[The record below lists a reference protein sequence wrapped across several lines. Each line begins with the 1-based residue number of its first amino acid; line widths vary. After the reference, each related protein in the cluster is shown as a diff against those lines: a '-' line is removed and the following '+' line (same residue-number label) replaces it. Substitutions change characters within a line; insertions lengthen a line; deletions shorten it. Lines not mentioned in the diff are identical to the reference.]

1 MSRLQTATMRP
12 DFPRYE
18 LLRDPTLLQR
28 LERTEAAL
36 QHRSLYIKR
45 DDLMPIA
52 MGGNKLRSLEYWLG
66 AALQQQ
72 ADVLLVAGT
81 PMSNLC
87 RLTAAAASMA
97 GLDCIV
103 YHNAADEPAAR
114 SASFLNRIFG
124 ASVRFIGLMD
134 EAQRT
139 QAVEHAASE
148 LQRKGRRPYIVG
160 NAALGAL
167 GYVRAA
173 EELFAQSR
181 QLDHGIRHV
190 MLPGS
195 MGTTEAGLI
204 FGNALL
210 GYPFDV
216 HLVSVEYPEAEL
228 RACVRLAYEAV
239 AKLVGKGAPQFDD
252 ARIHYHMD
260 YLGSGYA
267 CPTPQGEKAILTLA
281 RTEGIVLEHVYTAK
295 TFACFLDFA
304 HRGVFPA
311 AEPACVIHTGGVP
324 ALFSQFELFRSVSF
338 EPGGESTDVVDQ

>member
-1 MSRLQTATMRP
+1 MMMMQTATMLAE
-12 DFPRYE
+12 FPRYE

-36 QHRSLYIKR
+36 KHRGLYIKR

-52 MGGNKLRSLEYWLG
+52 MGGNKLRSLEFWLG
-66 AALQQQ
+66 AAFQEH

-103 YHNAADEPAAR
+103 FHNAVDEPAAR
-114 SASFLNRIFG
+114 RASFLNQIFG
-124 ASVRFIGLMD
+124 ASVRFIGVMD
-134 EAQRT
+134 EAQRMK
-139 QAVEHAASE
+139 AVERAAAE
-148 LQRKGRRPYIVG
+148 LQLQGRRPYIVG
-160 NAALGAL
+160 NAAIGAL

-181 QLDHGIRHV
+181 QLNLGIRHV

-210 GYPFDV
+210 GYPFEV
-216 HLVSVEYPEAEL
+216 HLVSVEYGEAEL
-228 RACVRLAYEAV
+228 SACVRRAYAAV
-239 AKLVGKGAPQFDD
+239 ANLVGKGAPDFDE
-252 ARIHYHMD
+252 RRVHYHMN
-260 YLGSGYA
+260 YLGLGYA
-267 CPTPQGEKAILTLA
+267 CPTPQGEEAILILA
-281 RTEGIVLEHVYTAK
+281 RTEGIVLEHIYTAK
-295 TFACFLDFA
+295 TFACFLDLA
-304 HRGVFPA
+304 RRHEFPD
-311 AEPACVIHTGGVP
+311 AEPVCVIHTGGVP
-324 ALFSQFELFRSVSF
+324 ALFSQFEIFRSVTL
-338 EPGGESTDVVDQ
+338 EQGGER

>member
-1 MSRLQTATMRP
+1 MMLAE
-12 DFPRYE
+12 FPRYE

-36 QHRSLYIKR
+36 QHRGLYTKR

-52 MGGNKLRSLEYWLG
+52 MGGNKLRSLEFWLG
-66 AALQQQ
+66 AAFQEH

-87 RLTAAAASMA
+87 RLTAAAASIA
-97 GLDCIV
+97 GLECIV
-103 YHNAADEPAAR
+103 FHNAVDEPASR
-114 SASFLNRIFG
+114 RASFLNQIFG

-134 EAQRT
+134 EAHRM
-139 QAVEHAASE
+139 QAVEHAAAD
-148 LQRKGRRPYIVG
+148 LQLQGRRPYIVG
-160 NAALGAL
+160 DAAIGAL

-181 QLDHGIRHV
+181 GLDLGIRHV
-190 MLPGS
+190 MLAGS

-216 HLVSVEYPEAEL
+216 HLVSVEYQEAEL
-228 RACVRLAYEAV
+228 SACVQRAYAAV
-239 AKLVGKGAPQFDD
+239 AKLVGESAPDFDD

-260 YLGSGYA
+260 HLGGGYA
-267 CPTPQGEKAILTLA
+267 CPTPEGEEAILRLA
-281 RTEGIVLEHVYTAK
+281 RTEGIVLEHIYTAK
-295 TFACFLDFA
+295 TFACFLDLA
-304 HRGVFPA
+304 RRHVFPDG
-311 AEPACVIHTGGVP
+311 EPVCVIHTGGVP
-324 ALFSQFELFRSVSF
+324 ALFSQFEIFRSVTL
-338 EPGGESTDVVDQ
+338 EPGGQR

>member
-1 MSRLQTATMRP
+1 MRP
-12 DFPRYE
+12 EFPRYE

-36 QHRSLYIKR
+36 NHLGLYIKR

-52 MGGNKLRSLEYWLG
+52 MGGNKLRSLEFWLG
-66 AALQQQ
+66 AAFQEH
-72 ADVLLVAGT
+72 ADILLVAGT

-103 YHNAADEPAAR
+103 FHNAVDEPAAR
-114 SASFLNRIFG
+114 RASFLNPVFG

-134 EAQRT
+134 EAHRT
-139 QAVEHAASE
+139 KAVEHAAAE
-148 LQRKGRRPYIVG
+148 LQLQGRRPYIVG
-160 NAALGAL
+160 NAAIGAL
-167 GYVRAA
+167 GYVFAA
-173 EELFAQSR
+173 DELIAQSR
-181 QLDHGIRHV
+181 QLDRGIRHV

-216 HLVSVEYPEAEL
+216 HLVSVEYEEAEL
-228 RACVRLAYEAV
+228 SACVQRTYAAV
-239 AKLVGKGAPQFDD
+239 ARLFGKGAPDFDD
-252 ARIHYHMD
+252 TRIHYHMD
-260 YLGSGYA
+260 YLGGGYA
-267 CPTPQGEKAILTLA
+267 CPTPEGEEAILTLA

-295 TFACFLDFA
+295 TFACFLDFV
-304 HRGVFPA
+304 RRRIFPA
-311 AEPACVIHTGGVP
+311 AEPVCVIHTGGVP
-324 ALFSQFELFRSVSF
+324 ALFSQFEDFRSLSF
-338 EPGGESTDVVDQ
+338 EQGEEP